1 LNRGVGY
8 AAGAANLMSTVVH
21 FSPDLA
27 AWIVG
32 HLDRACP
39 PATIIETMVA
49 ERMES
54 RVAQAIVAAF
64 VDARRR
70 GEPLPVDA
78 IALDATALDYI
89 YEAPIFRHG
98 SRIVTADRTVRVAA
112 RAARPMLAVLA
123 DLLSEEECEALIA
136 LAKPRLAPST
146 IVDPHSGQDVV
157 APQRNSLGMFFRLQ
171 ENPFIARLDQR
182 IAEVMNLPIENGE
195 GIQVLHYPMGA
206 LNTPHFDFLVPSN
219 PENRSSIARSGQRGS
234 TLIAYL
240 NDVENGGE
248 TAFPAAGW
256 EVSPQ
261 RGNAVYFEYC
271 NSRGQVD
278 HRSLHGG
285 NPVLAGEK
293 WVATKWMRQRRFVSA
308 SEAGS
313 EGMMR

>member
-1 LNRGVGY
+1 
-8 AAGAANLMSTVVH
+8 MSTVVH
-21 FSPDLA
+21 FTQDLS

-39 PATIIETMVA
+39 PATIIDIMVA
-49 ERMES
+49 ERMEW

-70 GEPLPVDA
+70 GDPLPVDA
-78 IALDATALDYI
+78 ITLDDAALDYV
-89 YEAPIFRHG
+89 YETPIFHHG

-123 DLLSEEECEALIA
+123 DLLSAEECEALIA
-136 LAKPRLAPST
+136 LARPRLAPST
-146 IVDPHSGQDVV
+146 VVDPDSGHDVV
-157 APQRNSLGMFFRLQ
+157 APHRNSLGMFFRLR

-182 IAEVMNLPIENGE
+182 LAEVMNLPIENGE
-195 GIQVLHYPMGA
+195 GIQVLHYPAGA
-206 LNTPHFDFLVPSN
+206 LNTPHFDFLLPSN
-219 PENRSSIARSGQRGS
+219 PENRASIARSGQRMS

-261 RGNAVYFEYC
+261 RGSAVYFEYC

-293 WVATKWMRQRRFVSA
+293 WVATKWMRQRCFVSA

-313 EGMMR
+313 EGMMRQDIHVRDV